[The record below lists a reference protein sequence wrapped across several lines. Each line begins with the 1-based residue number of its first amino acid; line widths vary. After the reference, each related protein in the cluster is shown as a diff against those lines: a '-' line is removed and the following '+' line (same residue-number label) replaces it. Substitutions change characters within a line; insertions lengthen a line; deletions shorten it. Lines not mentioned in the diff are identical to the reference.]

1 MAHATS
7 GLRVPLPDHPEL
19 TVTAWRQDGGWR
31 VLFKS
36 DRFRDPDAYDRV
48 ALYVPMGSFHPNV
61 RASWRQTMAWNPYQW
76 TPMTSRLG
84 PYVGKQKF
92 AAIDAIEQFLG
103 EQPNA

>member
-1 MAHATS
+1 MAHGTS
-7 GLRVPLPDHPEL
+7 GLRVLLPEHPEL
-19 TVTAWRQDGGWR
+19 TVTAWRQDDGWR
-31 VLFKS
+31 VLFES
-36 DRFRDPDAYDRV
+36 DGLPDRD
-48 ALYVPMGSFHPNV
+48 ALYVPISSFHPNV

-84 PYVGKQKF
+84 PYVGEQKF